1 MQKINKQENKPEKPL
16 YPMRI
21 NKYLAGKGYATR
33 TGADEMIKNNMVTIN
48 GRMAV
53 LGDKILETDTVNV
66 KSGRK
71 PKKYEY
77 FAYNKP
83 VGIITHSAEN
93 GEQDIKQNLLK
104 SGMPPD
110 VFPVGRLDK
119 DSSGL
124 IILTN
129 DGRITD
135 RLLNPKHEHHKKY
148 IVKTLNKLQ
157 SNFKKIMEVGVDLED
172 FKTAP
177 CSVTI
182 KRDNEF
188 SITLSEGK
196 KHQIRRMVVALK
208 NEVVNLKRTDIMN
221 ISLGKLETGKTRKI
235 EGEELSVFLKELGL

>member
-1 MQKINKQENKPEKPL
+1 MKTPNKQVKIAPT

-33 TGADEMIKNNMVTIN
+33 TGADEMIKNHMVKIN
-48 GRMAV
+48 GRIAV
-53 LGDKILETDTVNV
+53 LGDKVLESDNV
-66 KSGRK
+66 EVRSGKR

-83 VGIITHSAEN
+83 VGVITHSPQDE
-93 GEQDIKQNLLK
+93 EKDIKESLAK
-104 SGMPPD
+104 SGLPENI
-110 VFPVGRLDK
+110 FPVGRLDK
-119 DSSGL
+119 DSHGL

-135 RLLNPKHEHHKKY
+135 RLLNPKHEHEKEYTVRVLH
-148 IVKTLNKLQ
+148 KLQ
-157 SNFKKIMEVGVDLED
+157 SNFKNVMEAGVELED

-182 KRDNEF
+182 KGDKEF
-188 SITLSEGK
+188 GITLSEGK

-208 NEVVNLKRTDIMN
+208 NEVVDLKRIRVMN
-221 ISLGKLETGKTRKI
+221 ISLGKLENGKTRKI
-235 EGEELSVFLKELGL
+235 EGEELSVFLKDLGL

>member
-1 MQKINKQENKPEKPL
+1 
-16 YPMRI
+16 MRI

-33 TGADEMIKNNMVTIN
+33 TGADEMIKNNLVTIN
-48 GRMAV
+48 GRAAV
-53 LGDKILETDTVNV
+53 LGDKILETDMINV
-66 KSGRK
+66 RSGKK

-83 VGIITHSAEN
+83 IGVITHSPEN
-93 GEQDIKQNLLK
+93 GEKDIKQDLAK
-104 SGMPPD
+104 SDLPAD

-119 DSSGL
+119 DSHGL

-135 RLLNPKHEHHKKY
+135 RLLNPKHEHDKKY

-157 SNFKKIMEVGVDLED
+157 SNFKKLMESGVELED

-177 CSVTI
+177 CYVIVKS
-182 KRDNEF
+182 DNEF
-188 SITLSEGK
+188 SITISEGK

-208 NEVVNLKRTDIMN
+208 NEVVDLKRTDIMN
-221 ISLGKLETGKTRKI
+221 ISLGKLEIGKTRKI
-235 EGEELSVFLKELGL
+235 EGEELSVFMKSLGL